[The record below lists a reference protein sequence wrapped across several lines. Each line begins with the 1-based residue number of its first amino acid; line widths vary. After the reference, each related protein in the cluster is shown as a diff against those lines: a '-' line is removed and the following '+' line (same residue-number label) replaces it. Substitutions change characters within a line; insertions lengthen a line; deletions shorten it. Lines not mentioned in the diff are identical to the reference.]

1 VHQNEVETARS
12 EQELSRLVPAESRD
26 YTPILNQKE
35 FSDITLMVEGKPIYC
50 H

>member
-1 VHQNEVETARS
+1 MDHMQTYI
-12 EQELSRLVPAESRD
+12 SRD
-26 YTPILNQKE
+26 FLGLLNQKD

>member
-1 VHQNEVETARS
+1 MGDQRNF
-12 EQELSRLVPAESRD
+12 LS
-26 YTPILNQKE
+26 ILNQQE